1 MTPFIVGCFVG
12 FVVGVLVISALF
24 FGGANA
30 DGLPVGRGVKQ

>member
-24 FGGANA
+24 FGGAR
-30 DGLPVGRGVKQ
+30 DEVQP